1 MSKGV
6 KVVLGVVIGLVLLG
20 LCSDSS
26 DKEDAVVSTQSV
38 GGNTP
43 SSSGSIPPP
52 IPAVDE
58 DDWSTVRFVDAFG
71 EVTGTGA
78 VSESVGSVRPM
89 GFPYHNTRV
98 QLIVNC
104 DDAWVR
110 FSESPNITGGSFA
123 PDGDQL
129 FNVIARV
136 DGQSAGQWQMFGS
149 TGEKDLHFMDDSQA
163 IAAMSRGSTFGL
175 AFEWYSE
182 GMVAFTW
189 SLKGSTKMIRSSCE

>member
-1 MSKGV
+1 MSRGV
-6 KVVLGVVIGLVLLG
+6 KAVLGVVIGLVVLG

-26 DKEDAVVSTQSV
+26 DKEDEVASTRSV

-43 SSSGSIPPP
+43 SSSGTSPPP
-52 IPAVDE
+52 ISAVDE

-71 EVTGTGA
+71 KTTGTGA
-78 VSESVGSVRPM
+78 VSASVGSVRPIS
-89 GFPYHNTRV
+89 FPYHNTRA
-98 QLIVNC
+98 QLMVNC

-110 FSESPNITGGSFA
+110 FSDNPNITGGSFA

-129 FNVIARV
+129 FNVIVRV

-163 IAAMSRGSTFGL
+163 IAAMSRGSTFDSVWPSNGSVK
-175 AFEWYSE
+175 EW
-182 GMVAFTW
+182 W
-189 SLKGSTKMIRSSCE
+189 PSLGP